1 MRRDLLPSVI
11 ITGGATGIG
20 AATVRKFASEGYS
33 VAVLDI
39 NSESG
44 AALAAESHRGAVQFF
59 LTDVRDRSSIETSR
73 LCNSSAPHLP
83 CSKT

>member
-1 MRRDLLPSVI
+1 LPSVI

-44 AALAAESHRGAVQFF
+44 AALAADPTGAPSNFF
-59 LTDVRDRSSIETSR
+59 
-73 LCNSSAPHLP
+73 
-83 CSKT
+83 